1 MPGLRRAIV
10 AALPLALFS
19 PTADADI
26 GVPLIAIF
34 LPPMWFAFVPIV
46 VVEAVV
52 LARRLD
58 ISLARAV
65 TPAFVGNLLSTAI
78 GVPLLWLVLAVM
90 ELICC
95 GTARGLNTF
104 GTRLYAVT
112 IQSPWLIPYEQ
123 DLRWMVPCAL
133 VVMAIPSFAASV
145 ILEAPV
151 NRLFIRS
158 VPGRSLWRATAA
170 ANLCSYGMLALLLW
184 PAWKLTDRMPGF
196 WGLIGEWFVEATFKA
211 VSVLTGRR

>member
-1 MPGLRRAIV
+1 MPGLRRFV
-10 AALPLALFS
+10 LAAAPLALFS

-34 LPPMWFAFVPIV
+34 LPPMWLAFVPIV

-52 LARRLD
+52 LARLLD
-58 ISLARAV
+58 ISLAQAV
-65 TPAFVGNLLSTAI
+65 TPAFLGNLFSTAI
-78 GVPLLWLVLAVM
+78 GIPLLWLVLAVM

-95 GTARGLNTF
+95 GTARGLTTF

-123 DLRWMVPCAL
+123 DLRWMIPCAL
-133 VVMAIPSFAASV
+133 VVMAIPCFAASV

-158 VPGRSLWRATAA
+158 VPSRSLWRATAA
-170 ANLCSYGMLALLLW
+170 ANLCSYVVLGLLLW
-184 PAWKLTDRMPGF
+184 PAWKLTDRAPGF
-196 WGLIGEWFVEATFKA
+196 WDAIGNWLVEATFKA